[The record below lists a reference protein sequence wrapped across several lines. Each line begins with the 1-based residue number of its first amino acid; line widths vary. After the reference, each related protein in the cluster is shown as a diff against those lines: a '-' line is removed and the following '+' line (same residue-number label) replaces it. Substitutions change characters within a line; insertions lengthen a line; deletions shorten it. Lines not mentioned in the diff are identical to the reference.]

1 MAELASTAKGWH
13 GVQLAV
19 LAFIGLCGVLSEG
32 DPGNPRWLDVT
43 SGVLAIAALVL
54 ACVAVFLVA
63 TVAWPITG
71 GGTAD
76 DDGSPDSPVQARAAR
91 RLRQGVALTFLA
103 VAVMATAAS
112 ANWWPT
118 EDAAE
123 PPDADAGGVAVGI
136 TDRQGRLW
144 CGNLV
149 DAPTGAIRVATAS
162 GTVEIAVTNVVD
174 ITQVDAC

>member
-54 ACVAVFLVA
+54 ACLAVFLVA

-71 GGTAD
+71 GGSAD
-76 DDGSPDSPVQARAAR
+76 SEVPPDPKVQARAAR
-91 RLRQGVALTFLA
+91 RLREGVALTFLA

-118 EDAAE
+118 ENAAE
-123 PPDADAGGVAVGI
+123 SPEVGAAAVAVGI
-136 TDRQGRLW
+136 TDRQGRIW
-144 CGNLV
+144 CGDLV
-149 DAPTGAIRVATAS
+149 DAPTGAIRLATAS
-162 GTVEIAVTNVVD
+162 GTIELAVTDVVD